1 MRTITEPGIY
11 PDLPAKDYHRQHDW
25 LSWSMSKHLLPPSTP
40 AHFKAALGRAGQ
52 EEPNRTFDLGKVVH
66 ALVLGDGDEFEI
78 VQALT
83 VKKEPYDAKDYKSV
97 SAQTHRDLIYAEGK
111 VPILRTELDDAEAMA
126 KSVREHSTANAL
138 LTNGTPEV
146 SLFWI
151 DDETGVKLRARLDW
165 MPEQV
170 KGRRMIVPDVKTA
183 ATAAPSDFAKAVAN
197 FAYYGQ
203 HLHYLDGIRALGI
216 DHDPAFVFVAIEK
229 TDPYL
234 VSVIEALTNKGDQ
247 GLARALVDHTR
258 RLYAECTAT
267 DKWPGYGE
275 QVHRIEMPTYWR
287 YRMEE
292 ELAS

>member
-1 MRTITEPGIY
+1 MLTITEPGIY
-11 PDLPAKDYHRQHDW
+11 RDLPAKDYHAQHDW

-66 ALVLGDGDEFEI
+66 ALVLGDGDEFEV

-83 VKKEPYDAKDYKSV
+83 VKKERYDAKDYSTV
-97 SAQTHRDLIYAEGK
+97 SAQAHRDLIYADGK
-111 VPILRTELDDAEAMA
+111 VPVLRSELDAAEEMA

-138 LTNGTPEV
+138 LANGSPEV

-151 DDETGVKLRARLDW
+151 DEETGVKCRARLDW
-165 MPEQV
+165 LPAVV

-183 ATAAPSDFAKAVAN
+183 KTAAPREFARSVADFAY
-197 FAYYGQ
+197 FGQ

-234 VSVIEALTNKGDQ
+234 VSVVEALTNKDDRS
-247 GLARALVDHTR
+247 LARALVDHTR
-258 RLYAECTAT
+258 RIYAECTAA
-267 DKWPGYGE
+267 DRWPGYGE
-275 QVHRIEMPTYWR
+275 QVHRIEMPAYWR